1 MTQEVGGV
9 WETSGMGKRDH
20 GPTDQAAPPAE
31 PEENLSERDREFLA
45 ERSAKPHLKPIRRKA
60 AREMERGTDATAPE
74 ATVAGGRPPNLAKSR
89 RDLLEQ
95 YRQRQHDQRVRDEA
109 PSGEP
114 PGMKS
119 ADE

>member
-1 MTQEVGGV
+1 
-9 WETSGMGKRDH
+9 MGKRDH
-20 GPTDQAAPPAE
+20 GPTDQGAQPAE
-31 PEENLSERDREFLA
+31 PEENPSERSREFL
-45 ERSAKPHLKPIRRKA
+45 EQRSAKPYLKPIRREA
-60 AREMERGTDATAPE
+60 AREMEPGTDATGPE
-74 ATVAGGRPPNLAKSR
+74 GMVAGGRPPNLAKSR

-109 PSGEP
+109 PSGER